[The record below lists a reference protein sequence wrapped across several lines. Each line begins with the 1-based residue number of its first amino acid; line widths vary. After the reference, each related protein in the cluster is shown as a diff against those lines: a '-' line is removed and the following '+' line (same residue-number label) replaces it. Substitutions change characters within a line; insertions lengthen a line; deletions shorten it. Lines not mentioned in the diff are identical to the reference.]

1 MERRKTGKRIRVTTA
16 GEPFEAFV
24 PYPLPPDPPL
34 ELTATHFDLMEQAN
48 RALGRLDG
56 LSQLLPD
63 TSLFIYL
70 FVRKE
75 ALLSSQIEGT
85 QSSLTDLLLY
95 EQDGVPGV
103 PLADVEEVSS
113 YVAALQHGLK
123 RLQDGFPLSLRLLRE
138 IHSVLLASGRGS
150 AKAPGEFRRSQNWI
164 GGSRPGQ
171 ARFVPP
177 PPDQLPDCLNALEKF
192 LHDDPVRTPTLIKAA
207 LAHVQFETIHPF
219 LDGNGRLGRLLITLL
234 LCAEG
239 AIADPTL
246 YLSLYFKQRR
256 DEYYDRL
263 QRVREEGDWE
273 QWLTFFLTGVLETAD
288 SAIASATAMFE
299 LFASD
304 RQRIEEIGRAASSVL
319 RVHQHLQK
327 KPITSAPNAA
337 SALSLTTPT
346 VRTALEHLTKLQIV
360 REITGKRR
368 DRLYVYD
375 RYLQLLQAGAE
386 PLRNV

>member
-1 MERRKTGKRIRVTTA
+1 MGRRETRKRIRVTTA
-16 GEPFEAFV
+16 GEPFAAFV
-24 PYPLPPDPPL
+24 PHPLPPDPPL
-34 ELTATHFDLMEQAN
+34 ALTPAHFDLMEQAN

-56 LSQLLPD
+56 LSRLLPD

-85 QSSLTDLLLY
+85 QSSLADLLLY
-95 EQDGVPGV
+95 EQDEVPGV

-123 RLQDGFPLSLRLLRE
+123 RLKEGFPLSLRLLRE
-138 IHSVLLASGRGS
+138 IHAVLLPTGRGS
-150 AKAPGEFRRSQNWI
+150 TKSPGEFRRSQNWV
-164 GGSRPGQ
+164 GGTRPGQ

-177 PPDQLPDCLNALEKF
+177 PPDRLPACLDAFEKF

-234 LCAEG
+234 LLVEG
-239 AIADPTL
+239 AITDPTL

-256 DEYYDRL
+256 DEYYDHL
-263 QRVREEGDWE
+263 QRVREEGAWE
-273 QWLTFFLTGVLETAD
+273 QWLTFFLSGVMETAD
-288 SAIASATAMFE
+288 SGTASATAMFE
-299 LFASD
+299 LFAAD
-304 RQRIEEIGRAASSVL
+304 RQRIEGIGRAAGSVL

-327 KPITSAPNAA
+327 KPITSVPGAA
-337 SALSLTTPT
+337 AAMGLTTPT
-346 VRTALEHLTKLQIV
+346 VRTALDHLAKLQIV

-386 PLRNV
+386 PLGKE

>member
-1 MERRKTGKRIRVTTA
+1 MRRRQTGKLIRITTA
-16 GEPFEAFV
+16 GEPFTAFV
-24 PYPLPPDPPL
+24 PYPLPPNPPL
-34 ELTATHFDLMEQAN
+34 VLIPAHFDLLEQAN

-56 LSQLLPD
+56 LSRLLPD

-95 EQDGVPGV
+95 EQDEVPSV

-123 RLQDGFPLSLRLLRE
+123 RLKEGFPLSLRLLRE
-138 IHSVLLASGRGS
+138 IHAVLLATGRGS
-150 AKAPGEFRRSQNWI
+150 TKAPGEFRRSQNWI
-164 GGSRPGQ
+164 GGTRPGQ
-171 ARFVPP
+171 AHFVPP
-177 PPDQLPDCLNALEKF
+177 PPDQLQDCLGALEKF

-239 AIADPTL
+239 ALTDPTL
-246 YLSLYFKQRR
+246 YLSLYFKQHRA
-256 DEYYDRL
+256 EYYEEL
-263 QRVREEGDWE
+263 QRVREEGTWE
-273 QWLTFFLTGVLETAD
+273 QWLAFFLTGVLETAD
-288 SAIASATAMFE
+288 SGVASATAMFE
-299 LFASD
+299 LFAAD
-304 RQRIEEIGRAASSVL
+304 RQRIEGLGRVAGSVL

-327 KPITSAPNAA
+327 KPITSAPGAA
-337 SALSLTTPT
+337 AAMGLTTPT
-346 VRTALEHLTKLQIV
+346 VRAALDHLAKMRIV

-386 PLRNV
+386 PLGKE

>member
-1 MERRKTGKRIRVTTA
+1 MKRRQTGKRIQITTA
-16 GEPFEAFV
+16 GEPFAAFV

-34 ELTATHFDLMEQAN
+34 ALTSAHFDLLEQAN

-56 LSQLLPD
+56 LSRLLPD

-95 EQDGVPGV
+95 EQDEVPGV

-113 YVAALQHGLK
+113 CVAALQHGLK
-123 RLQDGFPLSLRLLRE
+123 RLKEGFPLSLRLLRE
-138 IHSVLLASGRGS
+138 IHAVLLTTGRGS
-150 AKAPGEFRRSQNWI
+150 TKSPGEFRRSQNWV

-177 PPDQLPDCLNALEKF
+177 PPDQLQDCLGALEKF

-239 AIADPTL
+239 AMADPTL
-246 YLSLYFKQRR
+246 YLSLYFKQHR
-256 DEYYDRL
+256 EQYYDHL
-263 QRVREEGDWE
+263 QRVREEGAWE
-273 QWLTFFLTGVLETAD
+273 QWLAFFLTGVLETAE
-288 SAIASATAMFE
+288 SGVASATAMFE
-299 LFASD
+299 LFAVD
-304 RQRIEEIGRAASSVL
+304 RQRIEGIGRAAGSVL

-327 KPITSAPNAA
+327 KPITSVPSAA
-337 SALSLTTPT
+337 SAMGLTTPT
-346 VRTALEHLTKLQIV
+346 VRTALDNLAKLQIV

-386 PLRNV
+386 PLGKE